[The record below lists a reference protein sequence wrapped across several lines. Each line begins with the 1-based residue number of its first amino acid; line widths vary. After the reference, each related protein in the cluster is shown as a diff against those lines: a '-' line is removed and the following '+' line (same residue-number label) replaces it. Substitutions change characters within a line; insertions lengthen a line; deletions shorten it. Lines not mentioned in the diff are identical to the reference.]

1 MIRPL
6 TSPPGFSIP
15 GAEIQAVAANQD
27 SGVVEGPDTDTS
39 GSSELDSIGNG
50 DWMNYGVYVTSA
62 GTYAASFRVAT
73 AGPGASL
80 ELVDVNTGAVLD
92 TVYLPNTGGL
102 TNWQTVTAYVN
113 LPISGLVELRVLST
127 SATDWAF
134 NWMDFAVPGTP
145 PPSQAQPI
153 PGMVQAES
161 YFAMSGVATQPTTD
175 IGQGLNVGWIDLG
188 DWMDYYVSVPTAGLY
203 TISFRLATPYSNASF
218 YIFDLTSSNSLLT
231 RVNVPN
237 TGGFQNWQ
245 TINVEVLLQPG
256 QHVLQLQSSS
266 YDIWNIN
273 WMFFVEGFQ
282 STGSLTIPGTLQAE
296 WFRFESGVATQP
308 TTDSAG
314 GVNVGWIDNQDWMNY
329 RIYVDSAGTYMAGF
343 RVATPYANASFEV
356 LDNNGSVL
364 ANVNVP
370 NTGGFQSWQT
380 VTVPIRLKKGGDT
393 LWIESTS
400 WDIWNFNW
408 MQFTPMADTTAGA
421 AAIPG
426 KAVDS
431 AFFANTILWPNPVRD
446 ALTIQM
452 DDTLAGKM
460 VVQVADGSGVVRL
473 VMNGVKTSGANQF
486 TIPAGRLLP
495 GVYFVRIMVGDR
507 LQVRKVLKL

>member
-1 MIRPL
+1 MWSSIPSSHKTFSMKHLLLFMFLPALCFGQEAKLIAPTQPAAIHTAAAQPAVIRPL

-15 GAEIQAVAANQD
+15 GADIQAVAANQD

-80 ELVDVNTGAVLD
+80 ELVDFNTGAVLD

-153 PGMVQAES
+153 PGMIQAES
-161 YFAMSGVATQPTTD
+161 YFAM
-175 IGQGLNVGWIDLG
+175 
-188 DWMDYYVSVPTAGLY
+188 
-203 TISFRLATPYSNASF
+203 
-218 YIFDLTSSNSLLT
+218 
-231 RVNVPN
+231 
-237 TGGFQNWQ
+237 
-245 TINVEVLLQPG
+245 
-256 QHVLQLQSSS
+256 
-266 YDIWNIN
+266 
-273 WMFFVEGFQ
+273 
-282 STGSLTIPGTLQAE
+282 
-296 WFRFESGVATQP
+296 SGVATQP

-329 RIYVDSAGTYMAGF
+329 RIYVDSAGTYLAGF

-380 VTVPIRLKKGGDT
+380 VTVPIRLKRGGDT

-408 MQFTPMADTTAGA
+408 MQFTPMADSAAGA

-431 AFFANTILWPNPVRD
+431 AFFANTTLWPNPVRD
-446 ALTIQM
+446 VFTIQM
-452 DDTLAGKM
+452 EDTLAGKLA
-460 VVQVADGSGVVRL
+460 VQVADGSGVVRL
-473 VMNGVKTSGANQF
+473 VMNGVKTPGANQF